1 MSFADPPAG
10 AVGKRRQP
18 LTPIK
23 ARHTATGHRDGMDQA
38 IAHYAEMRVPRYT
51 SYPTAP
57 HFMAAAS
64 DAEHRA
70 LLAGLPPAVPAS
82 LYLHVP
88 FCKQV
93 CWYCACNMKL
103 AAREAPVRAYGE
115 TLEAEISLVAAAL
128 PARFKVSHI
137 HWGGGTP
144 TAMPMDAI
152 EALMA
157 RLRDTFDVAADA
169 EIAFEL
175 DPRTFEP
182 ELAAVLA
189 GLGANRAS
197 LGVQEYDEKV
207 QETVNRIQPYEV
219 VKQTVDAL
227 RRAGIPAINFDLMYG
242 LPHQTCATI
251 ARSVEKTLTLRP
263 DRIALFGYAHVPWMA
278 KNQRLIP
285 EDSLPGV
292 SERFDQAELAAEA
305 LVKAGYVRVGLD
317 HFALPED
324 AMAKAL
330 MTGRLKRNFQGYTVD
345 GAPTLIGLGA
355 TSISA
360 LPGAY
365 IQNIAE
371 TGAWS
376 RAIEAGRLPTGKVL
390 ALSEDDRVR
399 RALIERLMCDLCVD
413 VAEVAVRHGFAPE
426 AFDAEL
432 ARADAFV
439 AEGLANCAGRV
450 LGVTERGRPA
460 LRVVASVFDA
470 YLKPEANA
478 RRHAAAV

>member
-1 MSFADPPAG
+1 
-10 AVGKRRQP
+10 
-18 LTPIK
+18 
-23 ARHTATGHRDGMDQA
+23 MDQA
-38 IAHYAEMRVPRYT
+38 IAHYAEKRVPRYT

-57 HFMAAAS
+57 YFRAT
-64 DAEHRA
+64 DNDVEHRA
-70 LLAGLPPAVPAS
+70 LLAGLDPEEPVS
-82 LYLHVP
+82 LYLHIP

-103 AAREAPVRAYGE
+103 AAREAPVRAYGK
-115 TLEAEISLVAAAL
+115 TLEQEIALIADAL
-128 PARFKVSHI
+128 PARMKVSHV

-144 TAMPMDAI
+144 TAMPMDAL

-157 RLRDTFDVAADA
+157 QIRNHFDVAPDA

-182 ELAAVLA
+182 EFAAVLA
-189 GLGANRAS
+189 GLGATRAS

-227 RRAGIPAINFDLMYG
+227 RAAGISAINFDLMYG
-242 LPHQTCATI
+242 LPHQTSETI
-251 ARSVEKTLTLRP
+251 ARSVEQTLTLRP

-285 EDSLPGV
+285 EDSLPGA

-305 LVKAGYVRVGLD
+305 LVKAGYIRVGLD
-317 HFALPED
+317 HFALPDD
-324 AMAKAL
+324 AMARAL
-330 MTGRLKRNFQGYTVD
+330 GTGRLRRNFQGYTVD
-345 GAPTLIGLGA
+345 GAPTLIGLGS

-360 LPGAY
+360 LPASY
-365 IQNIAE
+365 VQNIAE

-376 RAIEAGRLPTGKVL
+376 RAVEGGHLPTGKSL
-390 ALSEDDRVR
+390 KLNDGDMVR
-399 RALIERLMCDLCVD
+399 RALIERLMCDLRVD
-413 VAEVAVRHGFAPE
+413 VAEIATKFGLKPD

-432 ARADAFV
+432 ARADTFV
-439 AEGLANCAGRV
+439 TEGLATRDGRV

-470 YLKPEANA
+470 YLAEQANA
-478 RRHAAAV
+478 KRHAAAV

>member
-1 MSFADPPAG
+1 
-10 AVGKRRQP
+10 
-18 LTPIK
+18 
-23 ARHTATGHRDGMDQA
+23 MDQA

-57 HFMAAAS
+57 HFRAAES
-64 DAEHRA
+64 DADHRA
-70 LLAGLPPAVPAS
+70 LLAGLDASEPVS
-82 LYLHVP
+82 LYLHIP

-103 AAREAPVRAYGE
+103 AAREAPVRAYGK
-115 TLEAEISLVAAAL
+115 TLEKEIALTAAAL
-128 PARFKVSHI
+128 PERMKVSHI

-144 TAMPMDAI
+144 TAMPMDAL

-157 RLRDTFDVAADA
+157 QIRSNFDVAPDA

-182 ELAAVLA
+182 EFAAVLA
-189 GLGANRAS
+189 GLGSTRAS

-227 RRAGIPAINFDLMYG
+227 RTAGISAINFDLMYG
-242 LPHQTCATI
+242 LPHQTSQTI
-251 ARSVEKTLTLRP
+251 ARSVEQTLTLQP

-285 EDSLPGV
+285 EDSLPGP

-305 LVKAGYVRVGLD
+305 LVRAGYVRVGLD
-317 HFALPED
+317 HFALPDD
-324 AMAKAL
+324 AMAQAL
-330 MTGRLKRNFQGYTVD
+330 GTGRLRRNFQGYTVD
-345 GAPTLIGLGA
+345 GAPTLIGLGS

-360 LPGAY
+360 LPRSY
-365 IQNIAE
+365 VQNIAE

-376 RAIEAGRLPTGKVL
+376 RAIEAGKLPTGKSL
-390 ALSEDDRVR
+390 TLSDDDMVR
-399 RALIERLMCDLCVD
+399 RALIERLMCDLSVD
-413 VAEVAVRHGFAPE
+413 VAEIATQFGLTPD

-432 ARADAFV
+432 DRADTFV
-439 AEGLANCAGRV
+439 AEGLATRNGRV

-470 YLKPEANA
+470 YLSEQANA
-478 RRHAAAV
+478 KRHAAAV